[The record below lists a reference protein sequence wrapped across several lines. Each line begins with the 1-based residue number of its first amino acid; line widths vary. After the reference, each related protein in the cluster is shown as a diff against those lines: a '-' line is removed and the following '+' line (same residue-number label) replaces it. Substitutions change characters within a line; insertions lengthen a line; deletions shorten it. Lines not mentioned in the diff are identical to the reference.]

1 MSVKIWLPQNGRQKR
16 LITYGPG
23 VIIGEVALFDGNPRS
38 ADVWVDEDS
47 KVLQLN
53 YSDFMALQESR
64 PELACKLTLNIAREL
79 SARLRRSSEE
89 VRTLEDD

>member
-1 MSVKIWLPQNGRQKR
+1 MASPKWPQKR
-16 LITYGPG
+16 LITCSPG

-47 KVLQLN
+47 KVLQLTH
-53 YSDFMALQESR
+53 SDFT
-64 PELACKLTLNIAREL
+64 ELACKLILNIAREL

-89 VRTLEDD
+89 VRSLEDD